1 VHGYIA
7 RLVRVAAIP
16 LLLTGAV
23 TGTALAAPATA
34 AVARTGSSGPAA
46 SSVTGGVLNGVA
58 ATSAGNAWAVGSAG
72 GKTLIERWNGT
83 AWTQVPSPG
92 PAGSVLK
99 GVTAT
104 SATSAWAVGAAGPA
118 GSSKTLTLRWDGAA
132 WKQVPSPSPAAG
144 SVLNGVAGTAAAAAS
159 DPIVGDWHVT
169 YGAPAVV
176 KMTLSGGVYT
186 ETAKTPGPGRRKFL
200 RSPRW
205 HSHRDVLGDREPFL
219 FRTARALVHLQLLIR
234 SADQLEPDTEQ
245 QRQHADRRHPRG

>member
-1 VHGYIA
+1 
-7 RLVRVAAIP
+7 
-16 LLLTGAV
+16 
-23 TGTALAAPATA
+23 
-34 AVARTGSSGPAA
+34 
-46 SSVTGGVLNGVA
+46 
-58 ATSAGNAWAVGSAG
+58 
-72 GKTLIERWNGT
+72 
-83 AWTQVPSPG
+83 VPSPG

-118 GSSKTLTLRWDGAA
+118 SSSKTLTLRWDGTA

-186 ETAKTPGPGRRKFL
+186 ETAKTPVRVVGSSCDLPAGTVIATF
-200 RSPRW
+200 SATGS
-205 HSHRDVLGDREPFL
+205 HSYSGQHGLWFTSNCSFDQWTSWNLTQSSNGNTLTGVIPAVNETITFTKVSAGNAWAVGSAGGKTLIEGWNG
-219 FRTARALVHLQLLIR
+219 TAWK
-234 SADQLEPDTEQ
+234 
-245 QRQHADRRHPRG
+245 